1 MATGTRRNFQ
11 DMLNEYLPNELLKEE
26 LIMRDYIIQNV
37 QKDNNWKGGK
47 LVVPFKGSGASS
59 VSFNELT
66 PASDIVQSKYVR
78 GSIDDYREVWGSL
91 IFNQRDLQEH
101 DGKIP
106 ESTFLRLLP
115 DELEDFMDYKKE
127 VVSIQFGTGPHFA
140 RVTVDGTAGGV
151 IGVDKIDR
159 FMINQKF
166 VLRSDTQAD
175 LSVYVT
181 NSTSSGIAIDDETV
195 TVSTTIGGAP
205 VDVSAYTVADNAKM
219 YHPGVSDGAGN
230 FNTFIS
236 FREALL
242 SPNNVA
248 FPATLGSQAGATHLH
263 GVPKSAW
270 PILQAVN
277 IDGQGITA
285 TNILDALFDAYTEV
299 RRRSKGR
306 ATEYLMSLKNYGSIM
321 KQLELQKGSFR
332 VVEDPKESLFGWMEM
347 KIANVTGQVLKFV
360 GIQEWDDDTIALVD
374 WRSITFRSNGYF
386 KKRISPDGREY
397 FEVRNTNGYQYI
409 VDCCLFGE
417 MEYKKPGH
425 SAIIYNVD
433 Y

>member
-11 DMLNEYLPNELLKEE
+11 DMLNEYLPNQLLKEE

-66 PASDIVQSKYVR
+66 PVADVVQSKYVR

-115 DELEDFMDYKKE
+115 DELEEFMDYKKE
-127 VVSIQFGTGPHFA
+127 VVSIQFGTGPQFA
-140 RVTVDGTAGGV
+140 NVVATNTVLASGV
-151 IGVDKIDR
+151 VQVDKIDR
-159 FMINQKF
+159 FQINQKF
-166 VLRSDTQAD
+166 MLVQSAGVEEYQ
-175 LSVYVT
+175 YVT
-181 NSTSSGIAIDDETV
+181 AINIDDETV
-195 TVSTTIGGAP
+195 TVSATPGGAANDLTAGT
-205 VDVSAYTVADNAKM
+205 VFTVAAKA

-230 FNTFIS
+230 FGTFIS
-236 FREALL
+236 FKDAFL
-242 SPNNVA
+242 SAANG
-248 FPATLGSQAGATHLH
+248 GSSHLH
-263 GVPKSAW
+263 GVPKTAW

-277 IDGQGITA
+277 ILGSGITA
-285 TNILDALFDAYTEV
+285 SNILDSLFDAYTEV

-397 FEVRNTNGYQYI
+397 FEIRNTNGYQYV

-417 MEYKKPGH
+417 MEFRKPGH
-425 SAIIYNVD
+425 SAIIHSISY
-433 Y
+433 

>member
-47 LVVPFKGSGASS
+47 LIVPFKGSGASS

-66 PASDIVQSKYVR
+66 PAADIVQSKYVR

-127 VVSIQFGTGPHFA
+127 VVSIQFGTGPQFA
-140 RVTVDGTAGGV
+140 NVVAAGTTLASG
-151 IGVDKIDR
+151 ILQVDKIDR

-166 VLRSDTQAD
+166 VLRDATTGNEEVQ
-175 LSVYVT
+175 YVT
-181 NSTSSGIAIDDETV
+181 AINIDDEQI
-195 TVSTTIGGAP
+195 TVSATVGGAAN
-205 VDVSAYTVADNAKM
+205 DLTAGTVFNIANPIRM

-230 FNTFIS
+230 FNTFVS
-236 FREALL
+236 FKDAFL
-242 SPNNVA
+242 SAVNGGS
-248 FPATLGSQAGATHLH
+248 ATLH
-263 GVPKSAW
+263 GVPKTAW

-277 IDGQGITA
+277 IDGSGITA

-321 KQLELQKGSFR
+321 KQLELQKGAFR

-425 SAIIYNVD
+425 SAIIHTISY
-433 Y
+433 

>member
-1 MATGTRRNFQ
+1 MTTGTRRNFQ

-47 LVVPFKGSGASS
+47 LIVPFKGSGATS
-59 VSFNELT
+59 VSFNQLT
-66 PASDIVQSKYVR
+66 PASDIIQSKYVR

-127 VVSIQFGTGPHFA
+127 VVSIQFGTGPNFA
-140 RVTVDGTAGGV
+140 TVTVNGTAGGV

-159 FMINQKF
+159 FQVNQKF
-166 VLRSDTQAD
+166 VLRGDTAPD
-175 LSVYVT
+175 LEVYVT
-181 NSTSSGIAIDDETV
+181 NVNNTGVDIDDETV
-195 TVSTTIGGAP
+195 TVSATPGGAP
-205 VDVSAYTVADNAKM
+205 INVSAYTIADNAKM

-236 FREALL
+236 FKDAFL
-242 SPNNVA
+242 SAAN
-248 FPATLGSQAGATHLH
+248 GGAASLH
-263 GVPKSAW
+263 GVPKKAW

-277 IDGQGITA
+277 IDGSGITA
-285 TNILDALFDAYTEV
+285 TNILDGLFDAYTEV

-321 KQLELQKGSFR
+321 KQLELQKGAFR

-425 SAIIYNVD
+425 SAIIHSISY
-433 Y
+433 

>member
-1 MATGTRRNFQ
+1 MATGTQRTFQ

-47 LVVPFKGSGASS
+47 LIVPFKGSGASS

-66 PASDIVQSKYVR
+66 AASDIVQSKYVR

-101 DGKIP
+101 NGKIP

-127 VVSIQFGTGPHFA
+127 VVSIQFGTGPHFGVFTA
-140 RVTVDGTAGGV
+140 DGDTNGVGV
-151 IGVDKIDR
+151 IDVDKIDR

-166 VLRSDTQAD
+166 VVTDDDTAD
-175 LSVYVT
+175 VDVYVT
-181 NSTSSGIAIDDETV
+181 AIDIDNERI
-195 TVSTTIGGAP
+195 TVSATPGGAP
-205 VDVSAYTVADNAKM
+205 LSMAAYTTAQNAKC

-236 FREALL
+236 FRQALL
-242 SPNNVA
+242 SSANGGLA
-248 FPATLGSQAGATHLH
+248 SLH

-277 IDGQGITA
+277 IDGSGITA

-306 ATEYLMSLKNYGSIM
+306 ATEYLMSLRNYGSIM
-321 KQLELQKGSFR
+321 KQLELQKGAFR

-397 FEVRNTNGYQYI
+397 FEIRNTNGYQYI

-425 SAIIYNVD
+425 SAIIHSISY
-433 Y
+433 

>member
-66 PASDIVQSKYVR
+66 PASDIIQSKYVR

-127 VVSIQFGTGPHFA
+127 VVSIQFGTGPQFA
-140 RVTVDGTAGGV
+140 TSVAAGSTLASGIV
-151 IGVDKIDR
+151 EVDKIDR

-166 VLRSDTQAD
+166 VFAETGVADTT
-175 LSVYVT
+175 VYVT
-181 NSTSSGIAIDDETV
+181 AINIDDETI
-195 TVSTTIGGAP
+195 TVSSTPGGAALDLDAIGFTAP
-205 VDVSAYTVADNAKM
+205 AMKA

-236 FREALL
+236 FRDAFL
-242 SPNNVA
+242 SFA
-248 FPATLGSQAGATHLH
+248 KGGAASLH
-263 GVPKSAW
+263 GVPKTAW

-277 IDGQGITA
+277 IDGSGITA
-285 TNILDALFDAYTEV
+285 TNILDALFDSYTEV

-321 KQLELQKGSFR
+321 KQLELQKGAFR

-425 SAIIYNVD
+425 SAIIYNIS

>member
-11 DMLNEYLPNELLKEE
+11 DMLNEYLPNDLLREE
-26 LIMRDYIIQNV
+26 LSMRDYIIQNV
-37 QKDNNWKGGK
+37 QKDDGWKGGK
-47 LVVPFKGSGASS
+47 LIVPFKGSGASS

-66 PASDIVQSKYVR
+66 PAADINQSKYVR

-106 ESTFLRLLP
+106 EKTFLNLLP
-115 DELEDFMDYKKE
+115 GELEEFMDYKKE
-127 VVSIQFGTGPHFA
+127 VVSIQLGTGPQFA
-140 RVTVDGTAGGV
+140 SIVAANTVLASGV
-151 IGVDKIDR
+151 IQVDRIDR
-159 FMINQKF
+159 FQINQKF
-166 VLRSDTQAD
+166 TLVE
-175 LSVYVT
+175 SVGVEEAQYVT
-181 NSTSSGIAIDDETV
+181 DINIDDETV
-195 TVSTTIGGAP
+195 TVSATMGGAP
-205 VDVSAYTVADNAKM
+205 NDLEVGTVFTVAAKA

-230 FNTFIS
+230 FNTFVS
-236 FREALL
+236 FRQALL
-242 SPNNVA
+242 SAANGGTA
-248 FPATLGSQAGATHLH
+248 KLH
-263 GVPKSAW
+263 GVNKTAY

-277 IDGQGITA
+277 IDGSGITA

-306 ATEYLMSLKNYGSIM
+306 ATEYLMSLRHYGSIM

-347 KIANVTGQVLKFV
+347 KIANVTGQVVKLV
-360 GIQEWDDDTIALVD
+360 GIQEWDDDVIALVD
-374 WRSITFRSNGYF
+374 WRAITFRSNGYF

-397 FEVRNTNGYQYI
+397 FEVRNTSGYQYI
-409 VDCCLFGE
+409 IDCCLFGE
-417 MEYKKPGH
+417 MEYKIPGH
-425 SAIIYNVD
+425 SAMIYGIN